1 MRFRSAVLMAALLA
15 LAACS
20 RAPAPVAAPAAQAE
34 SAPAATAS
42 APAPEA
48 AQPAPEAAAQQP
60 VKPAAESAAAVPA
73 AATPAPAPQAA
84 GELKSSDYTTVSGG
98 KPYRPQ
104 AGKIEVVEFFNYACP
119 ACNAFEPLFEAWR
132 AKLPADVNLV
142 FVPADFREDF
152 SVYARAYYAAELLGI
167 ADKAHQAVYRG
178 IHSEHS
184 LPGEGALP
192 DKDVIAGFYAHYGTT
207 KPAFL
212 DAMDSF
218 AVNTRMSQGHQFMMQ
233 SQIRSTPS
241 LIIDGKYLV
250 NGTGFE
256 DKLRIASLLIERQR
270 KASSP
275 AK

>member
-1 MRFRSAVLMAALLA
+1 MAALLA
-15 LAACS
+15 LTACS
-20 RAPAPVAAPAAQAE
+20 RAPAPAATPATATATQAEATTSAPA
-34 SAPAATAS
+34 SAPAA
-42 APAPEA
+42 EA
-48 AQPAPEAAAQQP
+48 AGETA
-60 VKPAAESAAAVPA
+60 KPAAEKPVTAAQSSATAAEIAP
-73 AATPAPAPQAA
+73 AATPAAPA
-84 GELKSSDYTTVSGG
+84 GSDLKSSDYTTVSGG

-132 AKLPADVNLV
+132 AKLPADVSVV

-152 SVYARAYYAAELLGI
+152 SIYARAYYAADLLGI
-167 ADKAHQAVYRG
+167 ADKAHQAVYRA

-192 DKDVIAGFYAHYGTT
+192 DKDVIAGFYTQYGTT
-207 KPAFL
+207 KAAFL

-218 AVNTRMSQGHQFMMQ
+218 AVNTRMSQGHQYMVQ

-241 LIIDGKYLV
+241 LIIDGQYLV

-270 KASSP
+270 KAAAP
-275 AK
+275 AKR